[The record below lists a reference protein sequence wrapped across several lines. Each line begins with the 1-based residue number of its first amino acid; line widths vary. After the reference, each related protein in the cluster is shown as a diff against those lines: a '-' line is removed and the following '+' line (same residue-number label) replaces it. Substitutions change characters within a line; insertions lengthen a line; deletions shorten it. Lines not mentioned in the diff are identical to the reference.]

1 MQGLGLR
8 EFTETGWA
16 DNSHGRVHVGR
27 GEHKITDTE
36 TPIHIPR
43 TLWSKIFGTGKPR
56 TTASQVR
63 KLWSP
68 WTSPGALRKL
78 ASTPS
83 HDDPHSG
90 AGSAHDGIKEAVDA
104 SVRGL
109 EAEEGGQLDVSD
121 ALLSDSDWNDGIF
134 EDEVA
139 GLHTTGRNLLGKDTK
154 TVRGTS
160 AGGARRERAARTT
173 THPSRSPTAPLCPV
187 ANPPSSLSPIP

>member
-1 MQGLGLR
+1 M
-8 EFTETGWA
+8 
-16 DNSHGRVHVGR
+16 HVGR
-27 GEHKITDTE
+27 GEHTITDTE

-56 TTASQVR
+56 TMGSQLR

-83 HDDPHSG
+83 HDDPHSA
-90 AGSAHDGIKEAVDA
+90 AGLAYVGIKEAVVA

-109 EAEEGGQLDVSD
+109 EAEEGGQLDVSV

-134 EDEVA
+134 EDEVP
-139 GLHTTGRNLLGKDTK
+139 GLHTTGRDLLGKGTK
-154 TVRGTS
+154 TVQGDKCWWSPKGTS
-160 AGGARRERAARTT
+160 CADYYASFTLPDGTVVPGGQ
-173 THPSRSPTAPLCPV
+173 
-187 ANPPSSLSPIP
+187 SSIEPESHSIGTS